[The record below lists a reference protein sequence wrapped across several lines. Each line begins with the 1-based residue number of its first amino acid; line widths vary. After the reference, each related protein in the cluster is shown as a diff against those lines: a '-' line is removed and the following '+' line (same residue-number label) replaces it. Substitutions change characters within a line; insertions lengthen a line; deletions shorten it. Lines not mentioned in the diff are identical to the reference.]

1 MIKYSLDKRFY
12 LYMKELCE
20 EESVKITDIST
31 ILYSILLEKR
41 LYDFAPNNISRKDI
55 HIICDQMKNIFPS
68 IKKRIQVK
76 KVLYVPEIFLT
87 YFYEVIAT
95 KEIPKGLSSSNEIYF
110 CIPYDDN
117 EYFLFCVISEN
128 GNCYL
133 SAESEKS
140 VGYGLIILD
149 KIIDKFEIKLKEVID
164 QDFKRG
170 KIAFRN
176 YFISM
181 LDGLYE
187 MVKTIEKK
195 KAEMLVP
202 APIFNNYKILRF

>member
-76 KVLYVPEIFLT
+76 KFFT
-87 YFYEVIAT
+87 YQ
-95 KEIPKGLSSSNEIYF
+95 K
-110 CIPYDDN
+110 
-117 EYFLFCVISEN
+117 YFLLIFMKLLQQKKYQKDYPPQMKSTFASLMTIMSTFYSVLSQRTGIVIFQQN
-128 GNCYL
+128 
-133 SAESEKS
+133 
-140 VGYGLIILD
+140 
-149 KIIDKFEIKLKEVID
+149 
-164 QDFKRG
+164 Q
-170 KIAFRN
+170 RN
-176 YFISM
+176 
-181 LDGLYE
+181 
-187 MVKTIEKK
+187 
-195 KAEMLVP
+195 P
-202 APIFNNYKILRF
+202 